1 MPPTGRVICVRT
13 GCRHPRP
20 LHSNGKSGC
29 LARGCHAGP
38 DGGPC
43 PGFLEA
49 PVPVADDRPTVPAT
63 RFQPPDMDE
72 LAAAAGQ

>member
-1 MPPTGRVICVRT
+1 MPPTGRVICVRP

-20 LHSNGKSGC
+20 LHSNAETGC

-43 PGFLEA
+43 PGFVEVAGEA
-49 PVPVADDRPTVPAT
+49 PAVPAA
-63 RFQPPDMDE
+63 RFQPPASYDDE